1 MDQQQEGTDEIYKAI
16 NHPLR
21 RRILYIIKERGTVSF
36 SELIEEMQLEV
47 GTFYYHL
54 DLLKPLIMQT
64 AERHYQLSST
74 GMDVFDIMRQLEQQ
88 SRQHQKTKH
97 PLLQKLEM
105 GLKQII
111 APSALFRHI
120 AKRPC
125 RFLFEAVVLVFI
137 NGLIVAAVGLQPFI
151 FYVTSTPTPNFI
163 ITLVTFIGGW
173 IVTFLVIEGLMRLL
187 FHNSHGTKALLVLTA
202 LIRLP
207 VLLYAGLWFF
217 RDILFWIPP
226 LGWLILQF
234 GTELWTI
241 WLAIVI
247 TSNAKLARPE
257 QAAVAVLIFRFAII
271 IIYSLF
277 LFLIVA

>member
-1 MDQQQEGTDEIYKAI
+1 MDQQQEASDEIFKAI

-21 RRILYIIKERGTVSF
+21 RQILYVIKERGTVSF

-64 AERHYQLSST
+64 EERHYQLSPT
-74 GMDVFDIMRQLEQQ
+74 GMDVFDIMRQLEQ
-88 SRQHQKTKH
+88 SRPHQKTKH
-97 PLLQKLEM
+97 PLLQKLEK

-120 AKRPC
+120 AKRPR

-151 FYVTSTPTPNFI
+151 FYVTSTPTPNFL
-163 ITLVTFIGGW
+163 ITLVTFISGW
-173 IVTFLVIEGLMRLL
+173 IATFLVIEGLMRLL
-187 FHNSHGTKALLVLTA
+187 FHNSHGTEVLLVLTA
-202 LIRLP
+202 FIRLP

-217 RDILFWIPP
+217 RDSLFWIPP
-226 LGWLILQF
+226 LGWLIIQF
-234 GTELWTI
+234 GTELWSI

-257 QAAVAVLIFRFAII
+257 QATVAVFIFRFAII
-271 IIYSLF
+271 IIYGLF
-277 LFLIVA
+277 VFLIGA